1 MSEAGSPAVKRGR
14 LPDGAIDAMQGQAKG
29 REIMQTVP
37 HKPTEGIYPATPDY
51 IHALE
56 VRQPNRI
63 LYVAGTMG
71 LDAQGVPG
79 KTLEQQLELIWSNI
93 RTILASAG
101 MTVRNIVRI
110 TSYLRDPAYAEANQA
125 ARIAALDGHVVP
137 TTALVA
143 QTLSPDWLVEIEVI
157 AAA

>member
-1 MSEAGSPAVKRGR
+1 
-14 LPDGAIDAMQGQAKG
+14 
-29 REIMQTVP
+29 MQTVP
-37 HKPTEGIYPATPDY
+37 HNPTHGIYPATPDY

-71 LDAQGVPG
+71 LDAQGVPAA
-79 KTLEQQLELIWSNI
+79 TLEQQLDLIWSNI

-125 ARIAALDGHVVP
+125 ARVAALDGHVVP

-143 QTLSPDWLVEIEVI
+143 QTLVSDWLVEIEII
-157 AAA
+157 AAD

>member
-1 MSEAGSPAVKRGR
+1 
-14 LPDGAIDAMQGQAKG
+14 
-29 REIMQTVP
+29 MQTVP
-37 HKPTEGIYPATPDY
+37 HNPTDGIYPATPDY

-71 LDAQGVPG
+71 LDAHGVPG

-93 RTILASAG
+93 RTILASAD

-110 TSYLRDPAYAEANQA
+110 TSYLRDPAYAGANQA

-157 AAA
+157 AAG